1 MKTLYL
7 KSRLVKLWIVVS
19 RRYKRVLLLMLCCL
33 FAVVLHSYWGS
44 GALTAARAFSG
55 TLGQPQQEPP
65 TGDSDIYLPLLF
77 SDGGGFAP
85 KPHSTVDLEAPP
97 NTPVPTNTPL
107 PTAAP
112 TDVPAPPT
120 PTDAPTTAPP
130 TPTDVPTTAPT
141 GAPTSAL
148 NSAPTSAPTNTPA
161 PPPTNTPAPPPTDTP
176 APPTAAPTSAPVPA
190 PPAAGTGQVAL
201 RQQEA
206 LHEMSRIPGDSF
218 RASIHRHTAALLLEQ
233 NAGAAANWFKNEGTA
248 QIPDSWHWNS
258 LLYLRSYHLLKDN
271 PTFRSAGA
279 EAAARTLIQGELLNR
294 ARRDQGDLG
303 LIHPQNG
310 ENLNIV
316 RMSIQLL
323 VEEQAPS
330 INQARYD
337 KIRQYIEEWARER
350 ATRGY
355 VEYFSPHYA
364 ERLLISLMNIYD
376 FSTDAESRRWAEI
389 AIDQMMAEYAA
400 VEINGFR
407 GGAMRRFYECVRDGG
422 GTVDNELTD
431 GQHDS
436 MFAAGYIFLGLGN
449 SDALD
454 YRVSDQ
460 AIGQLGYATTG
471 YRPSPVHA
479 AIVNSRGAF
488 ELKSGRQ
495 WDHDAQSRGR
505 SSPDVGIYAYVTP
518 HYVLGS
524 IRIPPGQIWGQG
536 PGQPGYYESLDRGV
550 PFRLSFRDARAMLG
564 PEKSTLS
571 TRYCTRSINENAPKD
586 AVALFQYQ
594 NVVLYKGEATDYS
607 DLPAPFAPLRGKEGM
622 DHVEREG
629 DFTFYREAGAGGETV
644 YVGIKE
650 QKGVG
655 VLVVELA
662 SQAGSW
668 EAFKQSVRGR
678 TIALDSPNNIT
689 YDGAG
694 MRIEYRGFHQV
705 RVNGSAYETQNWA
718 LYDSPLLSAPWLN
731 QTNRGTPGIITV
743 GNGQTGTLTLDFT
756 QATGPRRIE

>member
-1 MKTLYL
+1 MVQDETAEGGYFIQADSGDNIDEPSSEHRLLFQVNVAEAGDYFL
-7 KSRLVKLWIVVS
+7 SARVLAPDATRNSIWVRVDEGPPIYWNLEPGSGFRWAYFTENGNINGERLV
-19 RRYKRVLLLMLCCL
+19 
-33 FAVVLHSYWGS
+33 
-44 GALTAARAFSG
+44 
-55 TLGQPQQEPP
+55 
-65 TGDSDIYLPLLF
+65 LPLSQGLHNIELF
-77 SDGGGFAP
+77 RRESETGIDQLWLRSAGA
-85 KPHSTVDLEAPP
+85 VDEAEREPGD
-97 NTPVPTNTPL
+97 TPVPPAPTSVPTSGPTSAPTNVPAPPPTAA

-112 TDVPAPPT
+112 TDAPA
-120 PTDAPTTAPP
+120 
-130 TPTDVPTTAPT
+130 
-141 GAPTSAL
+141 
-148 NSAPTSAPTNTPA
+148 
-161 PPPTNTPAPPPTDTP
+161 
-176 APPTAAPTSAPVPA
+176 PA
-190 PPAAGTGQVAL
+190 PPAAGTGQVDQRQQQAL
-201 RQQEA
+201 R
-206 LHEMSRIPGDSF
+206 EMSRIPGDSF
-218 RASIHRHTAALLLEQ
+218 RASIHRHTAALLLDQ

-258 LLYLRSYHLLKDN
+258 LLYLRSYYLLKDN
-271 PTFRSAGA
+271 PTFRSSGA
-279 EAAARTLIQGELLNR
+279 EAAARALIQGELLNR

-323 VEEQAPS
+323 LEEQAPS

-337 KIRQYIEEWARER
+337 KIRRYIEEWARER

-364 ERLLISLMNIYD
+364 ERLLISLLNIHD

-407 GGAMRRFYECVRDGG
+407 GGAMRRYYECVRAAGL
-422 GTVDNELTD
+422 DNELTNSN
-431 GQHDS
+431 HDS
-436 MFAAGYIFLGLGN
+436 MSIAGYIFLGLGDR
-449 SDALD
+449 SDALS
-454 YRVSDQ
+454 YRPTDQ
-460 AIGQLGYATTG
+460 AIGLLTYATTG
-471 YRPSPVHA
+471 YRPSTVHA
-479 AIVNSRGAF
+479 AVANSRGEY
-488 ELKSGRQ
+488 ELQSGRQ

-505 SSPDVGIYAYVTP
+505 STPDVGIYAYVTP

-524 IRIPPGQIWGQG
+524 IRIPPGEIWGQG
-536 PGQPGYYESLDRGV
+536 AGQPGYYDSLDRGV
-550 PFRLSFRDARAMLG
+550 PFRLSFRDSRAMIAT
-564 PEKSTLS
+564 EKAVMGD
-571 TRYCTRSINENAPKD
+571 RYCSPGLSENTPKD

-594 NVVLYKGEATDYS
+594 NVVLYRGKATDYRNVPQA
-607 DLPAPFAPLRGKEGM
+607 LAANGKPGL
-622 DHVEREG
+622 DHVEQDG
-629 DFTFYREAGAGGETV
+629 SFTFYREAGAVGETV
-644 YVGIKE
+644 YVAIKE
-650 QKGVG
+650 QEGVG

-678 TIALDSPNNIT
+678 TIALDSANNIT

-694 MRIEYRGFHQV
+694 TRIEYRGFNEV

-718 LYDSPLLSAPWLN
+718 LYDSPLLNAPWLN

-756 QATGPRRIE
+756 KATGPRRIE